1 MSNSETPEQ
10 ALEHLEE
17 ALHQLFALG
26 VQDLYERIDERLM
39 ISAYRFCQLNQ
50 LQTARL
56 LGISRNVVRARLI
69 AHGALI
75 GARRSAESSG

>member
-17 ALHQLFALG
+17 ALYQLFALG
-26 VQDLYERIDERLM
+26 VQDLYERIDQRLM
-39 ISAYRFCQLNQ
+39 ISAYRFCQRNQ

-75 GARRSAESSG
+75 GARRSVESSG